1 MGGARMSLFDINPD
15 REEAFLYKAVSSICS
30 DYLYIWDLEED
41 ILLASPN
48 MVSDLGLDGNRMTNC
63 FHSGIR
69 WIHPHDR
76 ERVRELYRTFIR
88 SDEDSQNLEYQALTA
103 DGSYIWLS
111 GREKIKRDD
120 TGKALLI
127 VGILRNLEQFEG
139 VDQVTGLLRHGSARE
154 RFENTVEGRAGS
166 HGEVLLLGIDGF
178 KNINILNSHSFGDF
192 VLRTTAQDILKL
204 LPEQVKLYRYD
215 GDQFLLYG
223 NNVRREEM
231 LRIYGDIRK
240 YAFGTHRVNGC
251 SYRFTVS
258 GGIIAY
264 PEEAH
269 SWGELEKGA
278 CAALRQAKTNGKDQ
292 CVEFTAELLE
302 ELQLSHCLARSV
314 DNGYE
319 GFRLVFQPICDA
331 GTLKVRGAEALL
343 RYTMPDG
350 REISPTEFIPLL
362 EGSRLILPV
371 GLWVLEQAVIDCK
384 VWSRQN
390 PDFIMDVNVS
400 FVQLQDSGFCGKV
413 DALLQK
419 YDLPARNLALEL
431 TESYFITND
440 SIVNESLECLNEM
453 HIELS
458 MDDFGIGY
466 SSLGRLSE
474 IGMDVVKV
482 DRYFVKALHIS
493 QYNHDF
499 VESVIRL
506 CHNLNKAVCVEGV
519 ETKEEWET
527 ISLLNADL
535 VQGFYISRPVE
546 PEVFYRKYLTSTYD
560 SRSLVSP
567 IDKEKIQK
575 KLVNNKELL
584 FAMMNATPLC
594 LILWNRQFEIMA
606 CNEKAVKL
614 FRADGKKDIIEHF
627 YRFSPPCQEDGRTS
641 VETVQERITE
651 AFASGYSEFRW
662 MHCDKEGNSIPAE
675 VISVRIPYLD
685 DFVVASYTRDLR
697 AEIELSEKRWK
708 FRMRLKALL
717 DATPLC
723 LNLWDKEFHNI
734 MCNREA
740 VKLFELDSEQ
750 DYLEHFN
757 LLSPER
763 QPDGSLSTEGAR
775 EKIKEAMQK
784 GRIQFNWL
792 HQKPDGELIPA
803 EITLVRIE
811 GLEEDGSAM
820 VAGYT
825 RDLRDQIRA
834 EKAERL
840 MARRVRAVVDSS
852 PLACVLWNMRQE
864 ALDCNQIAVEMLGA
878 RDKEEVLH
886 DFDSFLPLYQP
897 DGSVSVEKRIKTM
910 NEVQKNRR
918 CVFEWVY
925 VNRNGESIPC
935 EVTLVKAVIG
945 KDDEDIII
953 AYSRDLRELKRTL
966 EIIDRLK
973 RQACYDALTGCLTRE
988 YFIENLNGLFQKEK
1002 TDAPVMLGLL
1012 DLDGFKNVNDT
1023 YGHEAGDMTLKR
1035 VIKRVGELLPEGTLI
1050 GRFGGDEFLFLL
1062 QGREQGSVSRMLC
1075 SIVEQIPRM
1084 QLEYKGNIFTSSISI
1099 GAVFRTQKDTC
1110 PEDLIRRADD
1120 ALYQAKRNGRN
1131 RSVLV

>member
-1 MGGARMSLFDINPD
+1 
-15 REEAFLYKAVSSICS
+15 
-30 DYLYIWDLEED
+30 
-41 ILLASPN
+41 
-48 MVSDLGLDGNRMTNC
+48 
-63 FHSGIR
+63 
-69 WIHPHDR
+69 
-76 ERVRELYRTFIR
+76 
-88 SDEDSQNLEYQALTA
+88 
-103 DGSYIWLS
+103 
-111 GREKIKRDD
+111 
-120 TGKALLI
+120 
-127 VGILRNLEQFEG
+127 
-139 VDQVTGLLRHGSARE
+139 
-154 RFENTVEGRAGS
+154 
-166 HGEVLLLGIDGF
+166 
-178 KNINILNSHSFGDF
+178 
-192 VLRTTAQDILKL
+192 
-204 LPEQVKLYRYD
+204 
-215 GDQFLLYG
+215 
-223 NNVRREEM
+223 
-231 LRIYGDIRK
+231 
-240 YAFGTHRVNGC
+240 
-251 SYRFTVS
+251 
-258 GGIIAY
+258 
-264 PEEAH
+264 
-269 SWGELEKGA
+269 
-278 CAALRQAKTNGKDQ
+278 
-292 CVEFTAELLE
+292 
-302 ELQLSHCLARSV
+302 
-314 DNGYE
+314 
-319 GFRLVFQPICDA
+319 
-331 GTLKVRGAEALL
+331 
-343 RYTMPDG
+343 
-350 REISPTEFIPLL
+350 
-362 EGSRLILPV
+362 
-371 GLWVLEQAVIDCK
+371 
-384 VWSRQN
+384 
-390 PDFIMDVNVS
+390 
-400 FVQLQDSGFCGKV
+400 
-413 DALLQK
+413 
-419 YDLPARNLALEL
+419 
-431 TESYFITND
+431 
-440 SIVNESLECLNEM
+440 
-453 HIELS
+453 
-458 MDDFGIGY
+458 
-466 SSLGRLSE
+466 
-474 IGMDVVKV
+474 
-482 DRYFVKALHIS
+482 
-493 QYNHDF
+493 
-499 VESVIRL
+499 
-506 CHNLNKAVCVEGV
+506 
-519 ETKEEWET
+519 
-527 ISLLNADL
+527 
-535 VQGFYISRPVE
+535 
-546 PEVFYRKYLTSTYD
+546 
-560 SRSLVSP
+560 
-567 IDKEKIQK
+567 
-575 KLVNNKELL
+575 
-584 FAMMNATPLC
+584 MMNATPLC

-606 CNEKAVKL
+606 CNEKAVQL

-627 YRFSPPCQEDGRTS
+627 YRFSPPCQEDGRSS
-641 VETVQERITE
+641 VETVHERITE

-792 HQKPDGELIPA
+792 HQKLDGELIPA

-825 RDLRDQIRA
+825 RDLRDQLRA

-864 ALDCNQIAVEMLGA
+864 ALDCNKIAVEMLGA

-988 YFIENLNGLFQKEK
+988 YFIENLTVQFQNEK

-1075 SIVEQIPRM
+1075 SIVEQIPQM
-1084 QLEYKGNIFTSSISI
+1084 QLEYKGNIFKSSISI
-1099 GAVFRTQKDTC
+1099 GAVFRTPEDTC

-1131 RSVLV
+1131 RSVLVQE